1 MIEYKC
7 SKCGKI
13 FSQKSNYDYHI
24 NRKRPCKINSGNSTK
39 FHKIPQKLIEHAQES
54 IENQQNSTKNPQKS
68 TEIVNSENKVITVLK
83 CNYCQK
89 TFARSDSL
97 NRHLLNSCKVKK
109 EQENQ
114 KEELFNK
121 LVNEMAEMKEIIKK
135 NSDEINK
142 LKTQNKEYA
151 QKISKQSN
159 IETQNNINNQQ
170 INNNN
175 QNIQINN
182 NVKILSFGKE
192 DISHITDDLYK
203 AILKKGMGSVPTLIE
218 HIHFNKNK
226 PENHNVYISNIRS
239 NYAMIYDELNWKL
252 KDQNEVVETLFDNIN
267 ILEEKYDELLKDL
280 SEPTI
285 NLLREIFDDKNEPSI
300 NNEIKKR
307 IKLLLY
313 NKKKIPEKTKEIL
326 ETNKV
331 DQIKQ

>member
-1 MIEYKC
+1 MVEYKC
-7 SKCGKI
+7 EKCNKI
-13 FSQKSNYDYHI
+13 FKQKIDYTRHMNRKIPCKELYQNIPNYTETIPNYTKAVDKSNKQQNSEKINTSVQSEQENNIKCAYCNKKFTQKSSLTRHLD
-24 NRKRPCKINSGNSTK
+24 KRCKVKNKQDNDK
-39 FHKIPQKLIEHAQES
+39 EELLQKLIKDMGE
-54 IENQQNSTKNPQKS
+54 
-68 TEIVNSENKVITVLK
+68 L
-83 CNYCQK
+83 
-89 TFARSDSL
+89 
-97 NRHLLNSCKVKK
+97 
-109 EQENQ
+109 
-114 KEELFNK
+114 KEEL
-121 LVNEMAEMKEIIKK
+121 KK
-135 NSDEINK
+135 NNEENKELKEEVKK
-142 LKTQNKEYA
+142 LKVGKNK
-151 QKISKQSN
+151 KSN
-159 IETQNNINNQQ
+159 NIGTQNNINQQ

-175 QNIQINN
+175 QQNIQINN

-285 NLLREIFDDKNEPSI
+285 KLLREIFDDKNEPSI

-307 IKLLLY
+307 IKLLIY
-313 NKKKIPEKTKEIL
+313 NKKGIPEKTKGIL
-326 ETNKV
+326 ETNKI